1 MKSAWGSKIYDAAAW
16 NSSQAD
22 SETCILD
29 FEQLLI
35 EDGDLVEWEK
45 ELASSHLDKDDVEM
59 VI

>member
-1 MKSAWGSKIYDAAAW
+1 MKSAWGPNIYDAAAW

-22 SETCILD
+22 SETCIID

-45 ELASSHLDKDDVEM
+45 EFSESHLDMDVEM
-59 VI
+59 GI